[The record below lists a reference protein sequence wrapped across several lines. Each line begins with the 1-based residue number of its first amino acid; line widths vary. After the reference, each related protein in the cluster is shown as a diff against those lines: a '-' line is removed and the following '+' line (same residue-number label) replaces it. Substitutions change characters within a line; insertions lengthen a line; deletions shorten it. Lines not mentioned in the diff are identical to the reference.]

1 MANGF
6 IHSFESMG
14 LVDGPG
20 IRSVVFLEGC
30 KLRCQFCHNP
40 DTWAKCG
47 KIQMS
52 PEELVKKLL
61 RFKTYF
67 DKSGGGVTF
76 SGGEPLLQPEFL
88 IEALKLCKQHGIH
101 TCIDTAGVGLGNYDN
116 ILEYTDLVLYDVKH
130 YTSDGYL
137 MLTGCEINETLAFVD
152 ALKKNNTP
160 IWVRHVVIPEITDSK
175 SHIQGLRDYIK
186 TLPNVKKVELLPYH
200 LLGANKYKS
209 MGIPYPLEGVPAMD
223 KDVCKALQTEFF
235 SEFGGNVK

>member
-30 KLRCQFCHNP
+30 KLRCKFCHNP
-40 DTWAKCG
+40 DTWTKCG
-47 KIQMS
+47 KTQMS

-61 RFKTYF
+61 RFKTYY

-76 SGGEPLLQPEFL
+76 SGGEPLLQPDFL
-88 IEALKLCKQHGIH
+88 TESLMLCKKNGIH
-101 TCIDTAGVGLGNYDN
+101 TCIDTAGVGLGNYDE
-116 ILEYTDLVLYDVKH
+116 ILKRTDLVLYDVKH

-137 MLTGCEINETLAFVD
+137 ELTGCDISETLSFID

-223 KDVCKALQTEFF
+223 KETCKALQTEFF
-235 SEFGGNVK
+235 GGYAK

>member
-40 DTWAKCG
+40 DTWTKCG
-47 KIQMS
+47 KVEMS

-61 RFKTYF
+61 RFKTYY
-67 DKSGGGVTF
+67 DKSDGGVTF

-88 IEALKLCKQHGIH
+88 TETLKLCKQNGIN

-137 MLTGCEINETLAFVD
+137 KLTGCDIGETLAFVD

-175 SHIQGLRDYIK
+175 SHIQGLKDYIK

-200 LLGANKYKS
+200 LLGVNKYKS

-223 KDVCKALQTEFF
+223 KDVCKSLQTEFF

>member
-30 KLRCQFCHNP
+30 KLRCKFCHNP
-40 DTWAKCG
+40 DTWTKCG

-76 SGGEPLLQPEFL
+76 SGGDPLLQPEFL
-88 IEALKLCKQHGIH
+88 TESLKLCKEHGIH
-101 TCIDTAGVGLGNYDN
+101 TCIDTACVGFGDYDN
-116 ILEYTDLVLYDVKH
+116 ILKHTDLVLYDVKH
-130 YTSDGYL
+130 YTSDGYHW
-137 MLTGCEINETLAFVD
+137 LTGCDIGETLAFVD
-152 ALKKNNTP
+152 ALKRNNTP

-209 MGIPYPLEGVPAMD
+209 MGMPYPLEGVPAMD

-235 SEFGGNVK
+235 G